1 MKLYTQA
8 EAAEK
13 FSLKGKKFYACEE
26 HLDLIKETGLEFEM
40 LKGYENHK

>member
-1 MKLYTQA
+1 MKLYTQK
-8 EAAEK
+8 ETAEK

-26 HLDLIKETGLEFEM
+26 RLDLIKEAGLKFEM